1 MGKTFSYCP
10 ELAME
15 AIPRKASSHE
25 VLDSRQLNVSVS
37 YLGRDR
43 VSAFDSTCCSHA
55 VHLGWPFQFG
65 CYECGDRCFAG
76 RCQSVVPFQN
86 LCSFVRWVRPS
97 TGVELAQPVN
107 LAFRERRAFVEK
119 LKIGFA
125 RIHSGQC
132 GMRLDAGSPVFEHY
146 SNKPEPRRRQATSN
160 VRRRRGYA

>member
-86 LCSFVRWVRPS
+86 LCSFVRWLRPS
-97 TGVELAQPVN
+97 TGVELAQAVN
-107 LAFRERRAFVEK
+107 LAFRKRRAFVEK

-132 GMRLDAGSPVFEHY
+132 GMRLDAGSPVFEHH
-146 SNKPEPRRRQATSN
+146 SNKPES
-160 VRRRRGYA
+160 